1 MAFVPDGRLS
11 TGTTARPNRG
21 RVITY
26 EDALT
31 AARRQFV
38 ATGWLS
44 MSGLQRDLLVS
55 RATLY
60 RVVGS
65 RDALLGDVLW
75 QLAARTLEVVVAEVD
90 REGLRGVDRLIEI
103 TRRFDDLVV
112 GFEPLQLLLQR
123 DPVVAFRVLFTS
135 AGRVHE
141 RVVEAFAELFAEAR
155 DAGEV
160 ALPFDV
166 TASAYLHVRIGE
178 SKLYGH
184 LLAGVGPDEAMIEQ
198 LRRTVLQ
205 EPESAAR

>member
-1 MAFVPDGRLS
+1 VALVADRQLAA
-11 TGTTARPNRG
+11 GTTAGTNHG

-26 EDALT
+26 EDALN
-31 AARRQFV
+31 AGRRRFV
-38 ATGWLS
+38 ATGRLS

-65 RDALLGDVLW
+65 RDGLLGDVLW
-75 QLAARTLEVVVAEVD
+75 QLAARTLEMVVTDVD
-90 REGLRGVDRLIEI
+90 GEGLRGVDRLIEI
-103 TRRFDDLVV
+103 TRRFDELIL

-123 DPVVAFRVLFTS
+123 EPVVAFRVLFTPV
-135 AGRVHE
+135 GRVHE
-141 RVVEAFAELFAEAR
+141 RVVEAFAELFAKAR
-155 DAGEV
+155 DAGEI

-184 LLAGVGPDEAMIEQ
+184 LLAGVGPDEAMIDR

-205 EPESAAR
+205 EP